1 MLREQTTGELGFGFA
16 ASIEG
21 GYPFDLGE
29 GWQLEPQAQLVWQ
42 TVSFDDF
49 NDGAADIRYDNLGRI
64 GARLARIWEAE
75 EATTGEP
82 ARLVT
87 VWGKVNLWR
96 ELTAEAQTDI
106 SSASGNA
113 PFTSDLDEIWIEFG
127 LGTTRQVSGTT
138 WLYGNVNSST
148 TFDGDNHA
156 WNGKLGL
163 RVNW

>member
-21 GYPFDLGE
+21 GYPLDLGE

-96 ELTAEAQTDI
+96 ELTAEAQTNI

-113 PFTSDLDEIWIEFG
+113 PFTSDLDEMDRVRSRDNEAS
-127 LGTTRQVSGTT
+127 LKNHVALRQRQ
-138 WLYGNVNSST
+138 
-148 TFDGDNHA
+148 FQHD
-156 WNGKLGL
+156 L
-163 RVNW
+163 RRRQSRLERQAGA